1 MAYDVTQSKTA
12 LEAGTI
18 EVPIW
23 ILLNTI
29 AVQWDENNFSYRDWL
44 KQYVDGIS
52 EDWTFGDQYAP
63 MMPQVGSGGG
73 DTTGAYNN
81 GFNNGFVIGLRLKRR

>member
-12 LEAGTI
+12 LEAGPI
-18 EVPIW
+18 EVSIW
-23 ILLNTI
+23 ILQNTI
-29 AVQWDENNFSYRDWL
+29 AVLWDENNFSYRDWL

-52 EDWTFGDQYAP
+52 EDWTFGSQFGP

-73 DTTGAYNN
+73 DTVGAYNN
-81 GFNNGFVIGLRLKRR
+81 GFNNGFIVGFRLKRR

>member
-1 MAYDVTQSKTA
+1 MAYDVTQSKVA
-12 LEAGTI
+12 LETGPI
-18 EVPIW
+18 EVSLW
-23 ILLNTI
+23 VLQNTA

-52 EDWTFGDQYAP
+52 EDWTLGSQFAP

-73 DTTGAYNN
+73 DTVGSYNN
-81 GFNNGFVIGLRLKRR
+81 GFNNGFIIGLRLKRR